1 MKNKKYLVATD
12 LSEAS
17 NKALLC
23 AAKLAKKFDSEVILL
38 HVFEVADVDETAK
51 RMMSSSFL
59 NRDIK
64 RQLQES
70 VQETATAEGIKIT
83 YLTKEGELF
92 TMMNEAA
99 SETGA
104 DLLFIGTHGVHGVQH
119 LTGAFIAKT
128 INTVSIPVWVI
139 QKDTPLL
146 PYENIV
152 VYIDEYPEEALHQKT
167 LELARFF
174 GSALHFVFT
183 EPADAFTVSDMIKKT
198 SAKLDA
204 ESVTDSFKNISE
216 ELDKQKALIDIASAM
231 KAPLIVF
238 DRNQDNVDTQVPII
252 TNKQQIE
259 VLCLNTIS

>member
-1 MKNKKYLVATD
+1 MQNKKYLVATD

-17 NKALLC
+17 EKALLC
-23 AAKLAKKFDSEVILL
+23 ASKLAKKFDSEIILL

-64 RQLQES
+64 RQLQET
-70 VQETATAEGIKIT
+70 VQEIANTEGIKIT

-92 TMMNEAA
+92 SMMNEAA
-99 SETGA
+99 KETGS

-128 INTVSIPVWVI
+128 INTVTVPVWVI
-139 QKDTPLL
+139 QKDTPLV

-152 VYIDEYPEEALHQKT
+152 VYIDEYPEDALHAKT
-167 LELARFF
+167 LGLAKSY
-174 GSALHFVFT
+174 GASLHFIFT

-198 SAKLDA
+198 SELLDK
-204 ESVTDSFKNISE
+204 ESIAYEFKNISE
-216 ELDKQKALIDIASAM
+216 ELDKQKALLDFASEL
-231 KAPLIVF
+231 KAALIVF
-238 DRNQDNVDTQVPII
+238 DRNQDTVDTHVPVL
-252 TNKQQIE
+252 TNKQHIE

>member
-17 NKALLC
+17 DKALLC

-38 HVFEVADVDETAK
+38 HVFEVADVDESAK

-70 VQETATAEGIKIT
+70 VQEVAKTEGIKIT

-92 TMMNEAA
+92 SMMDEAA
-99 SETGA
+99 IETGS
-104 DLLFIGTHGVHGVQH
+104 DILFIGTHGVHGVQH

-152 VYIDEYPEEALHQKT
+152 VYVDEYPEEALHIKT
-167 LELARFF
+167 LELAQSY
-174 GSALHFVFT
+174 GTAVHFVFT

-198 SAKLDA
+198 SARLDA
-204 ESVTDSFKNISE
+204 ESISYTFKNVSQ
-216 ELDKQKALIDIASAM
+216 ELDKQKALLDIALEM

-252 TNKQQIE
+252 TNKQNIE